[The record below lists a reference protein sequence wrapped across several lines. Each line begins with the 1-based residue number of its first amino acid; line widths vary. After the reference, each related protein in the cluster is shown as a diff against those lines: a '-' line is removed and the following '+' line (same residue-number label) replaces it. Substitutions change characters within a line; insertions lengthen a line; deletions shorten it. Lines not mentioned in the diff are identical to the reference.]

1 MAPGHTACG
10 VAWPRCLQQPHTA
23 PAFRQVNWVLQVA
36 PSLGRHG
43 QGSAPGPQPLPAPLP
58 EARCQ
63 PISLSLVHP
72 AAWVGDV
79 AQSPARLGPTLLPAS
94 LPAQAHVSCLSSS
107 PGPHIPEG
115 RGSTA
120 SLEVRPQPWG
130 CLPSLAEGTLSPG
143 SPPELSPWRRGL
155 VFPLSCTWAPPR
167 SQIPTSTDCAKA
179 RLRAV

>member
-1 MAPGHTACG
+1 M
-10 VAWPRCLQQPHTA
+10 
-23 PAFRQVNWVLQVA
+23 PAAATHSPVFRQVNWALQVA

-43 QGSAPGPQPLPAPLP
+43 QGSAPGLQPLPALLP
-58 EARCQ
+58 GAHCQ

-94 LPAQAHVSCLSSS
+94 LPAQAHVSCLSSG

-120 SLEVRPQPWG
+120 SSEVRPQPWG
-130 CLPSLAEGTLSPG
+130 CLPSLAEGTLPPG
-143 SPPELSPWRRGL
+143 SPPELFPWRRGL
-155 VFPLSCTWAPPR
+155 VFPLSCTRAPPR

-179 RLRAV
+179 GLRAI

>member
-10 VAWPRCLQQPHTA
+10 VTRPRCLQQPHTA

-36 PSLGRHG
+36 PSLRRHG
-43 QGSAPGPQPLPAPLP
+43 QGSARGPQPLPVPLP
-58 EARCQ
+58 GAHCQ

-72 AAWVGDV
+72 ATWVGDV
-79 AQSPARLGPTLLPAS
+79 AQSPARPGPALLLVG
-94 LPAQAHVSCLSSS
+94 LPAQSHVSCLSSG

-130 CLPSLAEGTLSPG
+130 CLPSLTEGTVPPG
-143 SPPELSPWRRGL
+143 SPPELFPWGL
-155 VFPLSCTWAPPR
+155 VFPLSCMWAPPC
-167 SQIPTSTDCAKA
+167 SQISTSTDCAKA
-179 RLRAV
+179 GLRAV